1 MDLNKEF
8 LEKYN
13 DLMNEDVELAL
24 EFSLNALKEVT
35 MQISMLILLIVI
47 CH

>member
-13 DLMNEDVELAL
+13 DLMNEDVKKAL
-24 EFSLNALKEVT
+24 NFSINCKK
-35 MQISMLILLIVI
+35 Q
-47 CH
+47 

>member
-13 DLMNEDVELAL
+13 DLMNEDVEKAL
-24 EFSLNALKEVT
+24 NFSINCLKESNRNNFRLSV
-35 MQISMLILLIVI
+35 
-47 CH
+47 